1 MHPLVE
7 AVEGVDGTVALCLY
21 VSLNRIAGI
30 LRARLGGQRGQTTL
44 EYFLLVLGVAVLV
57 GDAVFSFGGQVGK
70 SLCNATVVLG
80 GAGSCS

>member
-1 MHPLVE
+1 MTLTLSVY
-7 AVEGVDGTVALCLY
+7 L
-21 VSLNRIAGI
+21 SLTRASDI
-30 LRARLGGQRGQTTL
+30 LRARLGDQRGQTTL